1 MVKSLGKI
9 SSCYGRK
16 RALRFLAVSF
26 LKWEELLKFQTLH
39 FNYNTACILSIYFSF
54 IFPFLLYHLP
64 PPLLASNRFF
74 SFSFFFSCLLSPYL
88 SFLRNSP
95 IFYNLFTFVPSDFAL
110 NFQFTRRS
118 IRFPRCFSF
127 NVAIFRSPLST
138 KIFRFPNFSFSFSI
152 FYPSPF
158 CKRNRKIKV
167 LFKFY
172 FIQLDLSCN
181 ETHYTKCKVIISLY
195 RNPWCEYLFL
205 EIL

>member
-26 LKWEELLKFQTLH
+26 LKWESLKFQTLH
-39 FNYNTACILSIYFSF
+39 FNYNTACILSVYFSF

-74 SFSFFFSCLLSPYL
+74 FSCLLSPYL

-95 IFYNLFTFVPSDFAL
+95 IFYDLFTFVPSDFAL

-138 KIFRFPNFSFSFSI
+138 KIFRFPNFPSF
-152 FYPSPF
+152 
-158 CKRNRKIKV
+158 
-167 LFKFY
+167 LF
-172 FIQLDLSCN
+172 FILL
-181 ETHYTKCKVIISLY
+181 HFAKGK
-195 RNPWCEYLFL
+195 
-205 EIL
+205 

>member
-26 LKWEELLKFQTLH
+26 LKWEESLKFQTLH
-39 FNYNTACILSIYFSF
+39 FNYNTACILSVYFSF

-74 SFSFFFSCLLSPYL
+74 FSCLLSPYL

-95 IFYNLFTFVPSDFAL
+95 IFYDLFTFVPSDFAL

-118 IRFPRCFSF
+118 IRFPLTSQFFVLLYPRKYFVSL
-127 NVAIFRSPLST
+127 IFPLSY
-138 KIFRFPNFSFSFSI
+138 FLSFSI
-152 FYPSPF
+152 LQKESENKSF
-158 CKRNRKIKV
+158 IQV
-167 LFKFY
+167 LFHS
-172 FIQLDLSCN
+172 IR
-181 ETHYTKCKVIISLY
+181 SL
-195 RNPWCEYLFL
+195 L
-205 EIL
+205 

>member
-1 MVKSLGKI
+1 MAWNCCRFKGAKISPWWFFTSNHEEIRWRYIGGALVKSLGKI

-26 LKWEELLKFQTLH
+26 LKWESLKFQTLH
-39 FNYNTACILSIYFSF
+39 FNYNTACILSVYFSF

-74 SFSFFFSCLLSPYL
+74 FSCLLSPYL

-95 IFYNLFTFVPSDFAL
+95 IFYDLFTFVPSDFAL

-138 KIFRFPNFSFSFSI
+138 KIFRFPNFPSF
-152 FYPSPF
+152 
-158 CKRNRKIKV
+158 
-167 LFKFY
+167 LF
-172 FIQLDLSCN
+172 FILL
-181 ETHYTKCKVIISLY
+181 HFAKGIGK
-195 RNPWCEYLFL
+195 
-205 EIL
+205 